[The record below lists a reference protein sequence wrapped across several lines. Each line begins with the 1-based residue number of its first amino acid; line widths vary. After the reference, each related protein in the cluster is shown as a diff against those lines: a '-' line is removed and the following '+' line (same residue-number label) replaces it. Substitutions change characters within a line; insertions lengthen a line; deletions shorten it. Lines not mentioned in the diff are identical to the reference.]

1 MDGIGNLEEN
11 FLVIEESIRGER
23 RKFQKIRFRYYNAGR
38 KIGRTQDIFTGDGT
52 G

>member
-23 RKFQKIRFRYYNAGR
+23 DQPLVCFCL
-38 KIGRTQDIFTGDGT
+38 
-52 G
+52 